1 MSKSTFMK
9 NLYRGYSTYE
19 YQRNKSFVL
28 TDIELVKMDL
38 LNHIYTRKGER
49 VMMPNFGTRI
59 PDLPFEPL
67 DQITLDILEED
78 LNAVFAFDPR
88 VQLLDLNIN
97 PQPDANAVV
106 ASAYLLYIELNMTG
120 TLDLNI
126 TFEGSN

>member
-1 MSKSTFMK
+1 MI
-9 NLYRGYSTYE
+9 NGLYRGYSTYE
-19 YQRNKSFVL
+19 YQRTKKFML

-78 LNAVFAFDPR
+78 LRAVFAFDPR
-88 VQLLDLNIN
+88 VQLLELQITPYYDN
-97 PQPDANAVV
+97 NAVI
-106 ASAYLLYIELNMTG
+106 ASARLLYVELSITG
-120 TLDLNI
+120 NLDLNI
-126 TFEGSN
+126 TFESP

>member
-1 MSKSTFMK
+1 MR

-59 PDLPFEPL
+59 PDLAFEPL

-78 LNAVFAFDPR
+78 LTTVINFDPR
-88 VQLLDLNIN
+88 VQLLELNIN
-97 PQPDANAVV
+97 PQPDVNAVV
-106 ASAYLLYIELNMTG
+106 ASAYLLYVELNMTG

-126 TFEGSN
+126 TFEDR